1 MGKKF
6 VVAFSVAL
14 LLIAAVILCLGR
26 YGLAADAQP
35 FSSEMVSRSA
45 GQTENAK
52 IYVSGNKMRT
62 EVAGNVMI
70 MRLDKNVMWI
80 VMPSEQMYMEM
91 PLDMN
96 KVPKTSKETEGEV
109 ERVPL
114 GKEMV
119 DGIQADKFQVT
130 SREGAMYQWLTDS
143 GFPVKMEAVDGSWSV
158 QYKNISFGPQPDS
171 LFEVPTGF
179 EKASTPSFD
188 TGSGKMSLDDIMSQI
203 GE

>member
-1 MGKKF
+1 MSKKF
-6 VVAFSVAL
+6 VVAFSVSL
-14 LLIAAVILCLGR
+14 FLMAAAFLCHGR

-35 FSSEMVSRSA
+35 FSSDMVSRSA
-45 GQTENAK
+45 GQIENAK

-62 EVAGNVMI
+62 EVAGNIMI
-70 MRLDKNVMWI
+70 MRLDKNVMWM

-96 KVPKTSKETEGEV
+96 NVPKTSRKVEGEV

-114 GKEMV
+114 GKEAV
-119 DGIQADKFQVT
+119 DGIQTDKFQVT

-171 LFEVPTGF
+171 LFEVPEDY
-179 EKASTPSFD
+179 EKTSMPSFGG
-188 TGSGKMSLDDIMSQI
+188 GSGKMSLDDIMSQI